1 MTLERAYIVY
11 FPFGRQKVKTIKI
24 FISIIILTII
34 TFLSLCEFYLK
45 GNFPTPLTDI
55 LENVPYHHCRF
66 YDIDESIIFLIFI
79 TIDLIITFGIHTILT
94 TIFTILICTKMII
107 AKFNRQTLMANGN
120 IRNSPKINEIQST
133 IIMLLLNVFDIII
146 FIPNMIVY
154 IIYITCFGPCQEA
167 LLDSIYSCIE
177 SISPIAHSFNIIVYL
192 ARIES
197 FRKEVMN
204 RLKFFHK
211 TSNNSVA

>member
-11 FPFGRQKVKTIKI
+11 FPFGWQKFNAIKI
-24 FISIIILTII
+24 LISIIILTII
-34 TFLSLCEFYLK
+34 TFLSLCEFYLL
-45 GNFPTPLTDI
+45 GYFPTPLTDI
-55 LENVPYHHCRF
+55 LENEVYHHCRF
-66 YDIDESIIFLIFI
+66 YDLDEFIYYTFFSIDQ
-79 TIDLIITFGIHTILT
+79 IITFGIHTILT

-211 TSNNSVA
+211 TRNNSVV